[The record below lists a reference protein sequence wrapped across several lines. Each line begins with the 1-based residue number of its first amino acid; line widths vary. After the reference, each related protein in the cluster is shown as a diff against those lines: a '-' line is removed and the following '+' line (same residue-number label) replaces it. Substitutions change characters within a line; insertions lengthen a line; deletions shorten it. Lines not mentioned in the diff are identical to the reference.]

1 VAAVSG
7 HAIAVHEGRT
17 VLSRS
22 PSSILAEAEQLTRHP
37 QFKGIIH
44 DLCVAGDDPAAEYL
58 AGHRSLAAIPHY
70 DRGLAYMRKGN
81 FDQAIADFT
90 KAIELDPQGPYGVQA
105 KDGLDALQA
114 MGVGINTRVNQ
125 RPANNNNN
133 RQQQQPR
140 R

>member
-1 VAAVSG
+1 MEYKQ
-7 HAIAVHEGRT
+7 EGDKT
-17 VLSRS
+17 I
-22 PSSILAEAEQLTRHP
+22 PIMQDGTIEAYQ
-37 QFKGIIH
+37 
-44 DLCVAGDDPAAEYL
+44 
-58 AGHRSLAAIPHY
+58 
-70 DRGLAYMRKGN
+70 
-81 FDQAIADFT
+81 